1 MVLGLKSSGCNLQR
15 LLVDLCND
23 ILRLVDMKYA
33 IWCAMNGVLLHLGHC
48 IILHVLLRNGVK
60 FLSLLLLHE
69 HA

>member
-23 ILRLVDMKYA
+23 ILRLVEMKYA

-48 IILHVLLRNGVK
+48 IILHVLLRNDVR